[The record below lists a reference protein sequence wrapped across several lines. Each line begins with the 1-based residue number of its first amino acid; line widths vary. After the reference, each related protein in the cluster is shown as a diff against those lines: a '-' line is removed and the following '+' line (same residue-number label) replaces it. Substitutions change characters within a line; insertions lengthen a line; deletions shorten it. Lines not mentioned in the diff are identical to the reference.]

1 MNRIAV
7 EEEGREPSAAS
18 LAQVIDR
25 AKAEGVKKMLV
36 QQEFDRRNAEIVAK
50 ALNIGMTTINP
61 LSYDWDQEMRNI
73 GKILS
78 SAQSETETSAK
89 E

>member
-1 MNRIAV
+1 M
-7 EEEGREPSAAS
+7 
-18 LAQVIDR
+18 
-25 AKAEGVKKMLV
+25 KKMLV

>member
-1 MNRIAV
+1 MLFR
-7 EEEGREPSAAS
+7 S
-18 LAQVIDR
+18 DR